1 MNHLE
6 YEWQSPIWRSFLERF
21 AGHNQLVRFDQRG
34 NGLSDWDPPIISVDA
49 MIEDMEAVVAAA
61 NLKRFA
67 LYDISQGAAFSVRYA
82 YEHPDEV
89 SCMIFYG
96 GFARGRMLRDGGHS
110 ESYHAAAKTLIEQGW
125 GSPNPMFRNF
135 FTDAFFPDAP
145 KEVKESFDEMQRMS
159 CSPERALEIATMNG
173 DVDVSEMAKK
183 LDVPTLV
190 IHNKD
195 DGVAPVAEGR
205 LLAKLIPGATF
216 IEFPGNEHIL
226 REGQPYFDQFFE
238 EVNEF
243 LAEHN

>member
-1 MNHLE
+1 
-6 YEWQSPIWRSFLERF
+6 
-21 AGHNQLVRFDQRG
+21 
-34 NGLSDWDPPIISVDA
+34 

-96 GFARGRMLRDGGHS
+96 GFARGRMLRDDGHS
-110 ESYHAAAKTLIEQGW
+110 ESYHAAAKTLIELGW
-125 GSPNPMFRNF
+125 GAPNPMSRNF

-190 IHNKD
+190 I
-195 DGVAPVAEGR
+195 
-205 LLAKLIPGATF
+205 
-216 IEFPGNEHIL
+216 
-226 REGQPYFDQFFE
+226 
-238 EVNEF
+238 
-243 LAEHN
+243 